1 MNLCKLVLSSF
12 VLLMVLTSA
21 GIDTASPKEKYPEAK
36 NYMYR
41 VQLLDKQ
48 GTPYSLNEPL
58 AYLSQKAVER
68 RQRQHIAI
76 DSTDLPIS
84 PVYEKILQQQGAG
97 IVCKSKWNNTV
108 VVRLND
114 TTIVDKIRQLPFVV
128 EARKVW
134 TSPDSISE
142 ENSRPKY
149 HKELVLHDNA
159 DADYYGAAAGQI
171 KMLGGD
177 KLHAEGYKGKGM
189 TIAVLDAGFTNADLI
204 PALRDVNVVGFV
216 DFVQSMKGDMFTAS
230 RHGTQVF
237 STMAVNIPNVYVGT
251 APEASYW
258 LLRCE
263 DHQTEQLVEED
274 YWVAAAEFADSV
286 GVDVI
291 NSSMGFHDYD
301 NPADSYSYWQQ
312 DGRTALISRAAS
324 QLAGKG
330 IVLVNSAGN
339 DGNGAWK
346 KIIFPADATD
356 ILCVGAVTSM
366 RRYASFSSLGPTQDG
381 RIKPDVMAQG
391 SPTKIIT
398 TRGTISSDSGTSF
411 ASPLV
416 AGLVACLW
424 QKYPQKTALEIMD
437 MVRQSADNIS
447 HPDNVY
453 GYGIPD
459 FSKIK

>member
-1 MNLCKLVLSSF
+1 MLSS
-12 VLLMVLTSA
+12 VVPLMALTSA
-21 GIDTASPKEKYPEAK
+21 GIDTASPKEKYPEEK
-36 NYMYR
+36 NFMYR
-41 VQLLDKQ
+41 VQLQDKN
-48 GTPYSLNEPL
+48 GTPYLLSEPL
-58 AYLSQKAVER
+58 VYLSQKAVER

-76 DSTDLPIS
+76 DSTDLPVN
-84 PVYEKILQQQGAG
+84 PVYEKILQQLGAG

-114 TTIVDKIRQLPFVV
+114 TTVVDKIRQLPFV
-128 EARKVW
+128 AGTRKVW

-149 HKELVLHDNA
+149 HKELELHGNA
-159 DADYYGAAAGQI
+159 DSDYYGAAAGQI
-171 KMLGGD
+171 RMLGGD
-177 KLHAEGYKGKGM
+177 KLHAQGYRGKGM

-204 PALRDVNVVGFV
+204 PALREVNVMGFV

-237 STMAVNIPNVYVGT
+237 STMAVNMPNVYVGT
-251 APEASYW
+251 APEANYW

-263 DHQTEQLVEED
+263 DHQTEQPVEED
-274 YWVAAAEFADSV
+274 YWAAAAEYADSV

-301 NPADSYSYWQQ
+301 NPTDSYSYWQQ
-312 DGRTALISRAAS
+312 DGKTALISRTAS
-324 QLAGKG
+324 KLARKG

-346 KIIFPADATD
+346 KIIFPADAAD
-356 ILCVGAVTSM
+356 ILTVGAVTSM

-391 SPTKIIT
+391 SPTKIVT
-398 TRGTISSDSGTSF
+398 TRGTISSDTGTSF
-411 ASPLV
+411 ASPLI

-424 QKYPQKTALEIMD
+424 QKYPQKTALEIME
-437 MVRQSADNIS
+437 MVRQSADNTI

-459 FSKIK
+459 FGKIK